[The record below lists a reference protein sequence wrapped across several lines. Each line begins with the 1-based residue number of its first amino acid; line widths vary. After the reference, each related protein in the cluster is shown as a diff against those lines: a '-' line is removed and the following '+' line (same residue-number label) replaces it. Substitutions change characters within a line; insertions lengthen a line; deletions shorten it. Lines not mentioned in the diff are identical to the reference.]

1 MPEPL
6 PNWVYDLIAELEEQ
20 TDHPELL
27 FTSGAFE
34 GTAKY
39 DWCPCNALNRV
50 PAEVKDRSRVIAA
63 YRREAE
69 KDKAVDDA

>member
-1 MPEPL
+1 MAEQL
-6 PNWVYDLIAELEEQ
+6 PNWVYDLVNELDEQ

-39 DWCPCNALNRV
+39 EWCPCNALNRV
-50 PAEVKDRSRVIAA
+50 PGAVKEQARVIAA

-69 KDKAVDDA
+69 KDKEPGDV